1 MSKAAARALH
11 DVIRVICAAALLG
24 ASPARGAAVQQAD
37 EGPCPEVRRCLDLLE
52 DGIDFIESGRWEAA
66 SVVLEEVVAGLE
78 ERPPYARDLARAYV
92 YLGVARLQV
101 ADAGETRQL
110 FAEAQTRD
118 PTLELGPA
126 EFPRDVL
133 EIWAEARELGG
144 LLVESEPAGADVSF
158 DGAVHGRTP
167 LSVAGLKPGQYR
179 VTLDHD
185 GYVRASTALAVAAGR
200 TERLFVSMIPAPDA
214 VDVRG
219 RDGVTRTDEPDGIS
233 TTARR
238 PRAVAAEE
246 APADV
251 LTTAQRF
258 SADTTKKMGRSM
270 WRTLIGVVG
279 IVGGALMAGRECGVS
294 GGERSGDGTPVEALG
309 GTLMASGF
317 IPSPQQGSSEGWVR
331 WWGSCRLS
339 YGWSLVEDGGGRI
352 GGEIDDHEAM
362 LRQLTTGAA
371 SFEDQLHRGLA
382 ESVGA
387 ARAELFFPRDRLA
400 GGLVVAGLGALLAT
414 IWSDGGVVVEEVAV
428 SVTPTGG
435 VLASRSFGW

>member
-1 MSKAAARALH
+1 M
-11 DVIRVICAAALLG
+11 CATALLG
-24 ASPARGAAVQQAD
+24 VAPAHAGAAQPAD
-37 EGPCPEVRRCLDLLE
+37 EGRCPEVRRCLDLLE

-144 LLVESEPAGADVSF
+144 LLVESEPAGAQVSA
-158 DGAVHGRTP
+158 D
-167 LSVAGLKPGQYR
+167 
-179 VTLDHD
+179 
-185 GYVRASTALAVAAGR
+185 
-200 TERLFVSMIPAPDA
+200 
-214 VDVRG
+214 DVRD
-219 RDGVTRTDEPDGIS
+219 RAGVPRTDEPDGMS
-233 TTARR
+233 TTAGRSFGD
-238 PRAVAAEE
+238 AA
-246 APADV
+246 AAAAAADV
-251 LTTAQRF
+251 LTTAERF

-270 WRTLIGVVG
+270 WRTLIGAMGIAAG
-279 IVGGALMAGRECGVS
+279 IVVAGRQCDLDGAQRWEDGKQVETLAGVLQTTRLS
-294 GGERSGDGTPVEALG
+294 AAPYGRSKY
-309 GTLMASGF
+309 
-317 IPSPQQGSSEGWVR
+317 VR
-331 WWGSCRLS
+331 WWGGCRMRYEFELQGR
-339 YGWSLVEDGGGRI
+339 YGSIHGAVE
-352 GGEIDDHEAM
+352 DHEAM
-362 LRQLTTGAA
+362 LRDSADALLLNGEQRSRYVEAMLRDSGQYGA
-371 SFEDQLHRGLA
+371 SFDEQLKGGLA
-382 ESVGA
+382 ESVGGV
-387 ARAELFFPRDRLA
+387 RTGLFFPRDRLA
-400 GGLVVAGLGALLAT
+400 GGLALAGLGALLAT